1 MSELGGV
8 IIITKFQ
15 GFPQAGRNA
24 VDNPAALRAS
34 CTEREDRCSLSA
46 KVF

>member
-24 VDNPAALRAS
+24 VDNPAGLRAS
-34 CTEREDRCSLSA
+34 QYVRREVGRE
-46 KVF
+46 